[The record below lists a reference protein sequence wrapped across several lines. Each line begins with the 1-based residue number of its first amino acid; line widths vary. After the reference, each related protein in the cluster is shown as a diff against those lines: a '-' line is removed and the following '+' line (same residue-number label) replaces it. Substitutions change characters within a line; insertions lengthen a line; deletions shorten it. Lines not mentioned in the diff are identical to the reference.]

1 MLKVWAAILKNRS
14 AISQSLNKVEGMKLE
29 KESHTKRLSRVN
41 TKHMS
46 NTTRD
51 SNTSVKI
58 DNFSHSSFTNR
69 QKSLIVNN
77 NRYVLKLQNDKLPSM
92 RGK

>member
-29 KESHTKRLSRVN
+29 KESHAKRLSRVN

-58 DNFSHSSFTNR
+58 DNFSQLSFTNR

-92 RGK
+92 KGK